1 MVVEEGERQRKSEQR
16 GGKFK
21 ARQRE
26 WHKRVYLKEIMG
38 SMFGGGGGVGAHQ
51 LIKTQREERKVRGE
65 RKGVSRLI
73 NKLVKEAEKL
83 PGDEDWRK
91 DTSAP

>member
-1 MVVEEGERQRKSEQR
+1 MAQKSILEGNN
-16 GGKFK
+16 GKYV
-21 ARQRE
+21 
-26 WHKRVYLKEIMG
+26 W
-38 SMFGGGGGVGAHQ
+38 GGGVGAHQ

-73 NKLVKEAEKL
+73 NKLVREAEKL

>member
-1 MVVEEGERQRKSEQR
+1 MAQKSILEGNN
-16 GGKFK
+16 GKYV
-21 ARQRE
+21 
-26 WHKRVYLKEIMG
+26 W
-38 SMFGGGGGVGAHQ
+38 GGVGAHQ
-51 LIKTQREERKVRGE
+51 LIKTQREEREVRGE

-73 NKLVKEAEKL
+73 NKLVREAEKL